1 LSCICVVCAV
11 AELTPSK
18 TARYA
23 KPRSFIM
30 VVLKRSFVCQDTVV
44 GATEERIV
52 YRIDQ
57 DSEIM

>member
-1 LSCICVVCAV
+1 
-11 AELTPSK
+11 LTPSK

-30 VVLKRSFVCQDTVV
+30 VALVCQDTVV
-44 GATEERIV
+44 GATGEERIV

-57 DSEIM
+57 DSEIEGVM